1 MSVKIS
7 ELDSSHFGKKIAR
20 APASTVDDA
29 RVINSECRKEDID
42 LVIVRCDTQ
51 DTMVVEGL
59 KYRGFEEIDVL
70 VWYRKDLQDIPE
82 ADEYIRE
89 AKDEDWP
96 AIEKIARAAFANYDS
111 HYARIDAKLKT
122 NKSTEAYVNWAT
134 SNRPGTKMLVYDD
147 GWIKGFILVDLKMS
161 GHLYGVD
168 PHTQGQGI
176 GSKLVIA
183 AMNEVKKTGVDT
195 FSISTQKQ
203 NKNSI
208 RVWEKLGFVESRSF
222 YTFHKWYKEQV

>member
-1 MSVKIS
+1 MSIKIS

-20 APASTVDDA
+20 APASPIDNA
-29 RVINSECRKEDID
+29 REIDRECRKEDID
-42 LVIVRCDTQ
+42 LVIVRCNAQ
-51 DTMVVEGL
+51 DTMVVDEL
-59 KYRGFEEIDVL
+59 KHRGFEEIDVL
-70 VWYRKDLQDIPE
+70 VWYRKDLHDIPE
-82 ADEYIRE
+82 ADEHIRE
-89 AKDEDWP
+89 VKDEDWP
-96 AIEKIARAAFANYDS
+96 AIEKIARAAFTNYDS

-147 GWIKGFILVDLKMS
+147 EWIKGFILVDLITS

-176 GSKLVIA
+176 GGKLIVA
-183 AMNEVKKTGVDT
+183 AMNEVKNSGEDT
-195 FSISTQKQ
+195 FLISTQKQ
-203 NKNSI
+203 NKSSI
-208 RVWEKLGFVESRSF
+208 RVWDKLGFKESRSF